1 MEIFGISVELL
12 DVIFYFCVI
21 LVMYFILLE
30 FEFREIRKLTQNFDN
45 EEIQYEKEVRELK
58 EDIARLTK
66 IIESKG

>member
-30 FEFREIRKLTQNFDN
+30 LEFREIRKLTKGFDN

-66 IIESKG
+66 LVESKG

>member
-30 FEFREIRKLTQNFDN
+30 FEFREIRKLTKSFDN

-66 IIESKG
+66 LVESKG

>member
-30 FEFREIRKLTQNFDN
+30 FEFREIRKLTQGLDN

-66 IIESKG
+66 LVESKG

>member
-30 FEFREIRKLTQNFDN
+30 FEFREIRKLTKSFDN

-58 EDIARLTK
+58 EDITRLTK
-66 IIESKG
+66 LVESKG